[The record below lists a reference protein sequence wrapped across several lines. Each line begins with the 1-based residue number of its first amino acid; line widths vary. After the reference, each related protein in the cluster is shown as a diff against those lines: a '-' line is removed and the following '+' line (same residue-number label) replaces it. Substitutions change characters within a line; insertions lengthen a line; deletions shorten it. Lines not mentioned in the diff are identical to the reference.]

1 MMLVDAAAQQ
11 PHSCMLRINGM
22 CSLTPAA
29 AVFCVWQVRSRD
41 EELINLTSLH
51 TATKAAADKRITDL
65 EARMTKLLE
74 ANR

>member
-1 MMLVDAAAQQ
+1 MQQPRQ
-11 PHSCMLRINGM
+11 PHSMLRINERR
-22 CSLTPAA
+22 SLTPAVV
-29 AVFCVWQVRSRD
+29 VFCGLQVRSRD